1 MISSRLTLILLT
13 LALTVCGIVAV
24 FTTDPLRENG
34 LLGGSFY
41 GRQIM
46 WAGISWAIFFLV
58 SRLDYRWCLRLEWP
72 LYVFM
77 VLSLLAVLFF
87 GSGDEMGARRWLF
100 SRSVQ
105 PSEFA
110 KVAYII
116 FAAAHLV
123 QNIQHADEWGLYIK
137 FCILT
142 ALPGVLIFIE
152 PDIGTSMVFVALW
165 LAAMVL
171 ASFNWKK
178 ILLSISFLAALL
190 PVSWPFL
197 ADYQKNRLLSF
208 IDPYRDPL
216 GSGYNVIQSQIA
228 IGAGGFWGNGF
239 LSGSQSQLRFLPA
252 RYTDF
257 IFAAWCEQLG
267 FLGGA
272 FIVLLFILLVGVVM
286 KIAREA
292 PDLEGK
298 FLASLVATMLV
309 FQIMINIGMNIGVMP
324 VTGIPLPFLSY
335 GGSSLLI
342 TMVAVGL
349 VVNITRRR
357 REDD

>member
-1 MISSRLTLILLT
+1 MSSRLVLILVA
-13 LALTVCGIVAV
+13 LALTICGIIAI
-24 FTTDPLRENG
+24 FTTDPLRASG
-34 LLGGSFY
+34 LFGGSFY

-46 WAGISWAIFFLV
+46 WVGISWGAFFLV
-58 SRLDYRWCLRLEWP
+58 SRLDYRWCLKLGWP
-72 LYVFM
+72 LYAFM
-77 VLSLLAVLFF
+77 MISLVAVLFF

-110 KVAYII
+110 KVAYIL
-116 FAAAHLV
+116 FASAYMV
-123 QNIQHADEWGLYIK
+123 QNIQHADEWGLYAK
-137 FCILT
+137 FFLLT
-142 ALPGVLIFIE
+142 VVPGALIFVE
-152 PDIGTSMVFVALW
+152 PDLGTSMVFVALW
-165 LAAMVL
+165 LAAML
-171 ASFNWKK
+171 LSNFNWKK
-178 ILLSISFLAALL
+178 ILFSISFFIALL
-190 PVSWPFL
+190 PLSWPFL

-272 FIVLLFILLVGVVM
+272 LIIVLFMMLVWVLL
-286 KIAREA
+286 KIARDA

-298 FLASLVATMLV
+298 FLASLVATMFV
-309 FQIMINIGMNIGVMP
+309 FQSMINIGMNIGVMP

-335 GGSSLLI
+335 GGSSFLI
-342 TMVAVGL
+342 NMVAIGL
-349 VVNITRRR
+349 VANITRKR